1 MGAADM
7 AKRQTPATKAADAAS
22 EQQNDQ
28 SELSGDIATQAPAS
42 AGAQGAA
49 AGSESLSEGTASANA
64 PGAEDGA
71 AGSSTGQ
78 DAQPDNGGAV
88 GDGTLLTNASGEAH
102 PAGAS
107 PAPQLDALSQVA
119 QSEVDLAQEPARA
132 LVMPLDDVVEGV
144 WVRSVPETFRRAG
157 FRFDRHGVGIALD
170 SLTDEQLDQL
180 VEEPNLVVEFTAFSD
195 QVLE

>member
-1 MGAADM
+1 MS
-7 AKRQTPATKAADAAS
+7 KRQTPATKAADAAS

-28 SELSGDIATQAPAS
+28 SALLSDSATQAPALT
-42 AGAQGAA
+42 GAQGTA
-49 AGSESLSEGTASANA
+49 AGGESLSEGTGLATA
-64 PGAEDGA
+64 PGAEDAG

-78 DAQPDNGGAV
+78 DAQPDNSGAL
-88 GDGTLLTNASGEAH
+88 GDGTLLTNAPGEAH

-107 PAPQLDALSQVA
+107 PAPLLDALSQVA
-119 QSEVDLAQEPARA
+119 QSEVDPAQEPARS